1 MSNMN
6 GNDPNRLLNECRSI
20 DRSIDDLEQ
29 DLERLKLMH
38 RRAADDTQVGS
49 DSSLQNQV
57 NALGDDIISKYRA
70 LGNRVKRIKQ
80 DPESG
85 NPRNAPQVGKIDR
98 RIKTMINKY
107 QQADSD
113 YRKRLQERSAREYRI
128 VRPDASDAEVRE
140 ATEDTNQ
147 QIFSQAVCIPS
158 ASP

>member
-6 GNDPNRLLNECRSI
+6 GSDPNRLLNECRSI

-29 DLERLKLMH
+29 NLERLKLVH
-38 RRAADDTQVGS
+38 RRLEDDASVAQGS
-49 DSSLQNQV
+49 PVQREV
-57 NALGDDIISKYRA
+57 DILSREIMDTYRG
-70 LGNRVKRIKQ
+70 LVSRIKRIKQ

-85 NPRNAPQVGKIDR
+85 NPRNGPQVGKVDR

-113 YRKRLQERSAREYRI
+113 HRKKLNERSAREYRI

-140 ATEDTNQ
+140 AIEDNGNTP
-147 QIFSQAVCIPS
+147 IFSQA
-158 ASP
+158 ASDRF